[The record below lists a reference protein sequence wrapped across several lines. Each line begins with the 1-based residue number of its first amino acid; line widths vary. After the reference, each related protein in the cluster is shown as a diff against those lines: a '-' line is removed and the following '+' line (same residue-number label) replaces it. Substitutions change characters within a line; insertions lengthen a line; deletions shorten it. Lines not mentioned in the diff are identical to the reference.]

1 MKFHAIREN
10 HLFVKAYRNGKKFTT
25 RDLWVYVLPDRHA
38 YLLKKQNPQKKKIN
52 RIGISTSKQVGGA
65 VARSRTR
72 RIIRAGFSKVLETY
86 NIKTGYLIVI
96 SARPTAAES
105 NSAAMASQLESAMK
119 KLDMV
124 ISDVK

>member
-10 HLFVKAYRNGKKFTT
+10 HLFVKAYRNGKKFTAH
-25 RDLWVYVLPDRHA
+25 DLWVYVLPDRHA

-96 SARPTAAES
+96 SARPSAADS
-105 NSAAMASQLESAMK
+105 NSTTMASQLESAMK